1 MELGRRAETTEV
13 IFQEAGRPPGGQ
25 NFMML
30 EVQIEVAS
38 QAKGM
43 IFKTC

>member
-1 MELGRRAETTEV
+1 MKLGRRTETTEV
-13 IFQEAGRPPGGQ
+13 IFQEAGRAPGGQ

-30 EVQIEVAS
+30 EVQVEVAS

-43 IFKTC
+43 MVKTC